1 MVDILSI
8 VIVQNNE
15 GYYTAHIRFTDRF
28 QDQDI
33 AATSL
38 YMIYSRCE
46 GVVRK
51 VCRGLY
57 G

>member
-1 MVDILSI
+1 MVELLSI

-15 GYYTAHIRFTDRF
+15 GYYTAHLRFSDWLL
-28 QDQDI
+28 DEDI

-38 YMIYSRCE
+38 YVIYSRCE

-51 VCRGLY
+51 KCRGQY
-57 G
+57 D